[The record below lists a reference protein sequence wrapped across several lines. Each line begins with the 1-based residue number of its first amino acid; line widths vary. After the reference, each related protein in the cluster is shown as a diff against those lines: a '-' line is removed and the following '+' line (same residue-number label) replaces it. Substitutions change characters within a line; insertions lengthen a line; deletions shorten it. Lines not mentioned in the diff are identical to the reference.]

1 LSLHHFELAGR
12 GVRLWQRPGET
23 YEHVLLKALGY
34 AMFVGEYP
42 GLEIELAVGLRYKP
56 DLVALNESGGSRPRA
71 GARFLFWGECGLV
84 TMRKVAW
91 LLKHG
96 DTERL
101 ALFKVGCAVGPLVRE
116 LRGAVGQRYREGGRL
131 TLVNFAPDIEER
143 VAGRSIEGVP
153 AGWYEEIGV

>member
-1 LSLHHFELAGR
+1 M
-12 GVRLWQRPGET
+12 RLWQRPGET

-42 GLEIELAVGLRYKP
+42 GLLIELAVGLRYKP
-56 DLVALNESGGSRPRA
+56 DLVALNTGKGGGPRA

-101 ALFKVGCAVGPLVRE
+101 VLFKLGCAAAPLVRE

-131 TLVNFAPDIEER
+131 TLVNFAADIAARTADRR
-143 VAGRSIEGVP
+143 VGRVP
-153 AGWYEEIGV
+153 ESWYTKVSV